1 MKQDFTIFVGAEGEF
16 KLWRSPDGGGSWE
29 SFSQK
34 LEGPFP
40 TLNAVRALAVYPD
53 NAHRILAGCDGGIYR
68 SEDNGDSW
76 TKLDSP
82 FDGMEVWSIG
92 IDHVDT
98 DTIFVGT
105 RPDAYRSKDGGL
117 HWEKLDIGVDLD
129 CPIGLPRTTN
139 VIVDPR
145 DHRTIW
151 AGAEVDGVFKSLD
164 GGDSWLRLPDLGPD
178 PFHGDIHGMT
188 IRPVAPTAVYATS
201 PFGVATSTDEGE
213 SWDYHLFPKFH
224 EDDRRSYCRGALLKA
239 DDPDVMFVGNGDT
252 VPGQTGAI
260 QRSRDGGQ
268 TWEKVPLPVE
278 PNSVVYWF
286 ATHPAIPNVIAAI
299 SLFGYLYLSTDGGES
314 WEKLKKEF
322 GETRTVAVT
331 PN

>member
-1 MKQDFTIFVGAEGEF
+1 
-16 KLWRSPDGGGSWE
+16 
-29 SFSQK
+29 
-34 LEGPFP
+34 
-40 TLNAVRALAVYPD
+40 
-53 NAHRILAGCDGGIYR
+53 
-68 SEDNGDSW
+68 
-76 TKLDSP
+76 
-82 FDGMEVWSIG
+82 MEVWSVG

-105 RPDAYRSKDGGL
+105 RPDGYRSRDGGL

-129 CPIGLPRTTN
+129 CPIGTPRTTN

-151 AGAEVDGVFKSLD
+151 AGVEVDGVFKSLD
-164 GGDSWLRLPDLGPD
+164 GGDSWVRLPDLGPD

-188 IRPVAPTAVYATS
+188 IRPDHRTAVYATS

-213 SWDYHLFPKFH
+213 SWEYHLFPKFH
-224 EDDRRSYCRGALLKA
+224 EDDRRSYCRGTLLKA

-260 QRSRDGGQ
+260 QRSRDGGR
-268 TWEKVPLPVE
+268 TWERVPLPVE

-299 SLFGYLYLSTDGGES
+299 TLFGYLYLSTDGGES

-322 GETRTVAVT
+322 GETRAVAVT

>member
-1 MKQDFTIFVGAEGEF
+1 MTQDFTIFVGAEGEF
-16 KLWRSPDGGGSWE
+16 KLWRGRDRGSSWE
-29 SFSQK
+29 SFAS

-82 FDGMEVWSIG
+82 FEGMEVWSIG

-105 RPDAYRSKDGGL
+105 RPDGYRSRDGGL

-129 CPIGLPRTTN
+129 CPIGSPRTTN

-188 IRPVAPTAVYATS
+188 IRPVLPTAVYATS

-268 TWEKVPLPVE
+268 TWERVPLPVE

-314 WEKLKKEF
+314 WEKLMKEF
-322 GETRTVAVT
+322 GETRAVAVT